1 MPRPL
6 PLASVAAF
14 SFAISALMALGVG
27 RADPPP
33 DAPRL
38 SLDECLA
45 RAERTYPGLRAAN
58 HKILAAE
65 AQLDEAWAAP
75 FFPVNG
81 TGLFSIAPTARG
93 NPTFSPDA
101 FGQNPFANE
110 TGFIARVSAET
121 GVPISPWSWWR
132 LGRVRDAARA
142 GIRVSQEELT
152 KARIELRANVRRA
165 YWGLQFARDSLYL
178 LDRATGYIRD
188 AERYAQEGGADGGG
202 PDTLVN
208 DMRQIRVYRAE
219 IRARRSEA
227 TRGER
232 VARATLGLL
241 TGAGDAIDIPDE
253 PLCPLEM
260 ELRPLNTYLTRA
272 QLNRPEV
279 EMLRQGVAARRAA
292 VDIQR
297 GAYWPDLA
305 LALTASWSMAPTIA
319 DQPNPFAAGNSNF
332 GWWGGAVV
340 MRWNLEPVT
349 NMFRVRRLS
358 EELAMTEEQQRLALG
373 GIALEVTDAYERA
386 RDAREREDAW
396 GESEAA
402 AEEWL
407 SAVLQ
412 EYQSGIGE
420 LQQVISPLRQFLTAR
435 FSHLQAMH
443 DLNGALLN
451 LAVTTGQE
459 SFDARPSARCAR
471 QTPATQG
478 DASVAAPVDASAE
491 EEDELA
497 RILREAQQGPAAS
510 VDAGAPAGADVPAV
524 RDAAPARP
532 RVNPAAPP
540 RRP

>member
-1 MPRPL
+1 MQRRL
-6 PLASVAAF
+6 QLSFVAAL
-14 SFAISALMALGVG
+14 SFALSAVTTLRVG
-27 RADPPP
+27 RADPPVG
-33 DAPRL
+33 APRL
-38 SLDECLA
+38 SLNECIA
-45 RAERTYPGLRAAN
+45 SAERSYPGIRAAG
-58 HKILAAE
+58 HKIRAAE

-75 FFPVNG
+75 FFPING

-101 FGQNPFANE
+101 FGQNPFSNE
-110 TGFIARVSAET
+110 TGYIARVTAET

-142 GIRVSQEELT
+142 GIRVSEQELI

-178 LDRATGYIRD
+178 LERATGYIRD
-188 AERYAQEGGADGGG
+188 AERYASEGDHDGGAE
-202 PDTLVN
+202 TLTN

-232 VARATLGLL
+232 VARMTLGLL
-241 TGAGDAIDIPDE
+241 TGVGDEIDIPDL
-253 PLCPLEM
+253 PLCRYESA
-260 ELRPLNTYLTRA
+260 LRARSVYLARA
-272 QLNRPEV
+272 RLNRPEV

-297 GAYWPDLA
+297 GAFLPDIA
-305 LALTASWSMAPTIA
+305 LALTAAWSAAPTIA
-319 DQPNPFAAGNSNF
+319 DQPNPFASGNSNF
-332 GWWGGAVV
+332 GWWGGAIV

-358 EELAMTEEQQRLALG
+358 EELLMTEEQQRLALG

-386 RDAREREDAW
+386 RDAVEREDAW

-407 SAVLQ
+407 SAVMQ
-412 EYQSGIGE
+412 EYQSGSGE
-420 LQQVISPLRQFLTAR
+420 LQQVIAPLRQFLTAR
-435 FSHLQAMH
+435 FSHIQAIF
-443 DLNGALLN
+443 DLNVALLN
-451 LAVTTGQE
+451 LDVTTGQE
-459 SFDARPSARCAR
+459 EFDARPSAQCA
-471 QTPATQG
+471 QTTSQARGDAATTVG
-478 DASVAAPVDASAE
+478 VDASVE

-497 RILREAQQGPAAS
+497 RILREAQAGAE
-510 VDAGAPAGADVPAV
+510 DAGVAEP
-524 RDAAPARP
+524 RDAASDGARL
-532 RVNPAAPP
+532 NPTTPSL
-540 RRP
+540 RR